1 MSLTISQSEKE
12 SVTILE
18 LQGVLTVGEASSR
31 LRDKLRDLLVA
42 DHCNVVLNLAG
53 VNYIDSTGLGA
64 LVVCFTTLRKAG
76 GRLVLLNLN
85 RRQLELL
92 VLTKLS
98 TVFELFDD
106 EQDAV
111 NSFFPDRQIRR
122 FDILRF
128 VEQQRDTEPGSK
140 K

>member
-1 MSLTISQSEKE
+1 MSFTIRQRERE

-18 LQGVLTVGEASSR
+18 LQGSLGVGEAASM
-31 LRDKLRDLLVA
+31 LRDKLRDLLA
-42 DHCNVVLNLAG
+42 ANRRNVVLDLGG
-53 VNYIDSTGLGA
+53 VSYVDSTGLGA
-64 LVVCFTTLRKAG
+64 MVVCFTQLQKSG
-76 GRLVLLNLN
+76 GRLVLLNLK

-92 VLTKLS
+92 LLTKLS

-111 NSFFPDRQIRR
+111 NSFFPGRRIRR

-128 VEQQRDTEPGSK
+128 VEQQRGAEPAAEE
-140 K
+140 